1 MKRFIEQILVVFL
14 IIGLIAACGPKPQ
27 YKTAKGK
34 KKMKYYNSIQFDR
47 APLPSAKKSKH

>member
-1 MKRFIEQILVVFL
+1 MKRFIEQILVAFL
-14 IIGLIAACGPKPQ
+14 IIGLIAACGPRPQ

-47 APLPSAKKSKH
+47 APLPSAKKSKR